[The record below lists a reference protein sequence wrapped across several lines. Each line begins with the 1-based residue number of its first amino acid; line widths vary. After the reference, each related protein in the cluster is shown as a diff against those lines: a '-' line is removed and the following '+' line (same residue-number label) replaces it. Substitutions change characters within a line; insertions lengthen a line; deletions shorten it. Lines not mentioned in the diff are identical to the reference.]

1 MVVQHNMQALNAN
14 RMLGITTGRAGD
26 STEKLSSGYRINRA
40 ADDAAGLAI
49 SEKMRKQIRGL
60 TQASSN
66 AEDGISCVQ
75 TAEGAMAEVQD
86 MLQRMNELCV
96 QAANG
101 TNSKSDREYIQDEI
115 DQLVTEIDRVAETT
129 KFNETYL
136 LKGDST
142 KATKNSYVTN
152 YSMTWTRNTVAN
164 NVPNP
169 VTYKMNYIGVNN
181 IYITSASIYG
191 SNTNISY
198 TGHKVG
204 NGSDITPYLSKD
216 TATTDNTYK
225 VNFNTT
231 SYVAFV
237 GVELNAQL
245 AKGEKGKVASEVAG
259 TVDGTTLDLSTDGTS
274 SIVRANRELFIY
286 NVANENITRIEAGT
300 DMTKYLNDDRTIDSD
315 RYKLVDVL
323 YGAAGKTEMITGE
336 HTSEKI
342 MQNVLGGDEFT
353 WGDEYLEHDVS
364 MNKLYDADGKEV
376 SGVKLNQYF
385 DENGNYKGGL
395 FTTPLAR
402 AIDQVFSK
410 ETDASGKLQGIGDG
424 GINGG
429 VTISRYITQSSTKVA
444 ADLDVNLHTGAD
456 SDWEN
461 KIQLAIST
469 ITAAGLG
476 IDKIASWNVG
486 IVDETGYNATDAI
499 DVVADALKVVSK
511 QRSILGA
518 IQNRLEHTI
527 KNLDNVVENTTEA
540 ESNIRDTNMAEEMVS
555 YSNTNIL
562 MQAGQSMLA
571 QANQSNQ
578 GVLSLL
584 Q

>member
-1 MVVQHNMQALNAN
+1 
-14 RMLGITTGRAGD
+14 
-26 STEKLSSGYRINRA
+26 
-40 ADDAAGLAI
+40 
-49 SEKMRKQIRGL
+49 
-60 TQASSN
+60 
-66 AEDGISCVQ
+66 
-75 TAEGAMAEVQD
+75 
-86 MLQRMNELCV
+86 
-96 QAANG
+96 
-101 TNSKSDREYIQDEI
+101 
-115 DQLVTEIDRVAETT
+115 
-129 KFNETYL
+129 
-136 LKGDST
+136 
-142 KATKNSYVTN
+142 
-152 YSMTWTRNTVAN
+152 
-164 NVPNP
+164 
-169 VTYKMNYIGVNN
+169 
-181 IYITSASIYG
+181 
-191 SNTNISY
+191 
-198 TGHKVG
+198 
-204 NGSDITPYLSKD
+204 
-216 TATTDNTYK
+216 
-225 VNFNTT
+225 
-231 SYVAFV
+231 
-237 GVELNAQL
+237 
-245 AKGEKGKVASEVAG
+245 
-259 TVDGTTLDLSTDGTS
+259 
-274 SIVRANRELFIY
+274 
-286 NVANENITRIEAGT
+286 
-300 DMTKYLNDDRTIDSD
+300 MTKYLNDDRTINSD
-315 RYKLVDVL
+315 KYKLVDVL
-323 YGAAGKTEMITGE
+323 YGAAGKTEMVTE
-336 HTSEKI
+336 NTSQKI
-342 MQNVLGGDEFT
+342 KDKVLGGNEFT

-376 SGVKLNQYF
+376 SGVKLNKYF

-402 AIDQVFSK
+402 AIDQVFAK
-410 ETDASGKLQGIGDG
+410 ATEASSKLQGLGDG